1 MKAKTYPDW
10 VEKHHTKGTSVKQ
23 IRDSYYLYSVTSH
36 YSKEKGYP
44 VSEQRYIGKITED
57 GLIEPDKVSFIPGV
71 DRLVLFRDIFDL
83 STFSESEKQMLNE
96 IPLLKIGSCV
106 YTGHLN
112 RKQISVLKLYFNYDN
127 GVIRL

>member
-1 MKAKTYPDW
+1 MKTKFYPDW

-23 IRDSYYLYSVTSH
+23 IRDNYYLYSVTSH
-36 YSKEKGYP
+36 YSRERGYP

-57 GLIEPDKVSFIPGV
+57 GLIEPDKISFIPGV

-83 STFSESEKQMLNE
+83 SELSESEKKILNE
-96 IPLLKIGSCV
+96 IPLLKIGSCA

-112 RKQISVLKLYFNYDN
+112 RKQISVLKLHFNYDN

>member
-1 MKAKTYPDW
+1 MKTKIYPDW

-23 IRDSYYLYSVTSH
+23 IRDNYYLYSVTSH
-36 YSKEKGYP
+36 YSRERGYP

-57 GLIEPDKVSFIPGV
+57 GLIEPDKISFIPGV

-83 STFSESEKQMLNE
+83 SELSESDKQILNE
-96 IPLLKIGSCV
+96 IPLLKIGSCA

-112 RKQISVLKLYFNYDN
+112 RKQISVLKLHFNYDN

>member
-1 MKAKTYPDW
+1 MKTKIYPDW

-23 IRDSYYLYSVTSH
+23 IRGNYYLYSVTSH
-36 YSKEKGYP
+36 YSRERGYP

-57 GLIEPDKVSFIPGV
+57 GLIEPDKISFIPGV

-83 STFSESEKQMLNE
+83 SELSESEKQILNE
-96 IPLLKIGSCV
+96 IPILKIGSCA

-112 RKQISVLKLYFNYDN
+112 RKQISVLKLHFNYDN